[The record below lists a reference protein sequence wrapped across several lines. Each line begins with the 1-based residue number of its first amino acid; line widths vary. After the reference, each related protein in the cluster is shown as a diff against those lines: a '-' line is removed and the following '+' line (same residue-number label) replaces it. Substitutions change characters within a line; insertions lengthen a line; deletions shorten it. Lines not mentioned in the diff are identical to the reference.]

1 VSVHDVGMQTTA
13 SLPTS
18 AWTASDDRRVQV
30 RLTVCV
36 GMGVVMGM
44 GVGVGVGG
52 RLYVCFNGACVCGV
66 GGRVYVRFNGAC
78 GCGCGCG
85 CVCVHVSSYE
95 QVCLCCHF
103 GCAAF

>member
-1 VSVHDVGMQTTA
+1 MWVGDCMCVSMV
-13 SLPTS
+13 
-18 AWTASDDRRVQV
+18 RVCAC
-30 RLTVCV
+30 VC
-36 GMGVVMGM
+36 GGKEGGAGVN
-44 GVGVGVGG
+44 
-52 RLYVCFNGACVCGV
+52 VCFNGACVCGV